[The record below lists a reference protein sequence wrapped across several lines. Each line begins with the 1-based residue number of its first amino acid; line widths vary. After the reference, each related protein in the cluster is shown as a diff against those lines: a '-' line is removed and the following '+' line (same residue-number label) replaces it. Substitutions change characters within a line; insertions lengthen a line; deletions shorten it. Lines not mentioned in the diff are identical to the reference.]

1 MAGRHRTPGA
11 PSPTSA
17 QRRVALWGPVVL
29 LAGTAVATM
38 GSLHDP
44 PDAAAG
50 PGARATTGA
59 MAGATAGVAV
69 NAPLAPTAA
78 RVPPLLATALVLT
91 GATPGAAA
99 AAAVQRCRT
108 DILAGEAAARA
119 GAASY
124 RDWSKH
130 VQAQLDLDTGH
141 ATWLGAVQLWT
152 ATRSAGAGDQQAF
165 ALAVRR
171 RAATAGACGAVAAQT
186 SGASHRSATG
196 CRLRSAA
203 LDQAIGTG
211 ARVEA
216 DWARHL
222 AETTSE
228 AAHAPGG
235 PQALPWLAT
244 VRAALPPLGRFRQAQ
259 AALAAAPACRLD

>member
-44 PDAAAG
+44 PHAAAG
-50 PGARATTGA
+50 PGARATTGS

-69 NAPLAPTAA
+69 KAPLPPEPA

-91 GATPGAAA
+91 GATPGAVA
-99 AAAVQRCRT
+99 AAAVKRCRT

-130 VQAQLDLDTGH
+130 VQAQLDLDTGG
-141 ATWLGAVQLWT
+141 ATWLGAVQVWT
-152 ATRSAGAGDQQAF
+152 VTRSAGPGDQQTF
-165 ALAVRR
+165 ARAVRR

-186 SGASHRSATG
+186 SGELRRAATSCQG
-196 CRLRSAA
+196 RGAA
-203 LDQAIGTG
+203 LDRAIEAG
-211 ARVEA
+211 ARVVA

-222 AETTSE
+222 ATTTPE

-244 VRAALPPLGRFRQAQ
+244 VKATLPTLGRFRQAR
-259 AALAAAPACRLD
+259 AALAAAPSCRLG

>member
-1 MAGRHRTPGA
+1 MAGSHRTPGT
-11 PSPTSA
+11 PSPTGT
-17 QRRVALWGPVVL
+17 QRRVALWAPLVL

-44 PDAAAG
+44 AHAMPLTAAG
-50 PGARATTGA
+50 AVAEG
-59 MAGATAGVAV
+59 TAGVALT
-69 NAPLAPTAA
+69 APRPAA
-78 RVPPLLATALVLT
+78 RVAAGAPSFLATGAVIT
-91 GATPGAAA
+91 GATRGTVS

-119 GAASY
+119 GTVSY
-124 RDWSKH
+124 RDWSRH
-130 VQAQLDLDTGH
+130 VQAQLDLDAGR
-141 ATWLGAVQLWT
+141 ATWLGAVEVWA
-152 ATRSAGAGDQQAF
+152 ATRSAGAGDRQAF
-165 ALAVRR
+165 TLAVRR

-186 SGASHRSATG
+186 SGAVHRSATG

-203 LDQAIGTG
+203 LDQALATG

-222 AETTSE
+222 AATTSE

-244 VRAALPPLGRFRQAQ
+244 VQAALPTLGRFRQAQ
-259 AALAAAPACRLD
+259 AALAEAPACRLD